1 MVQVYNLHPFGSQQV
16 VPLKQEPA
24 LFCCGRDVLLVVCGS
39 GACKVEVFAD
49 LGEPLGFFNTL
60 GRVLFMAYGEVGD
73 YVATIEEK
81 HSTLFLRVYVNWRCM
96 SSGNSRVCVRM
107 QGHSPEAS
115 HTEMSKEQMSIIEI
129 PLSDPPTCFS
139 CCPVSG
145 DLLVGCKNKLILFH
159 LKHLFV
165 SEDVK
170 VLDFERSLILHM
182 EKFTPSEVA
191 FCAGYIA
198 ITAELEVLVFKLLI
212 GEKVT
217 LAGNSKQHIGES
229 VEPEIPINEGI
240 TEEVDQTQSESDGF
254 VFCQQPMELLGEES
268 SKCEISV
275 ILESISLTDEDLNIQ
290 VQYVLYRRFA
300 LDVSSFPFS
309 VEDAKLHSLQLLPMH
324 ESGTSVTAKE
334 GDTTKRDF
342 LSLFCFFSLP
352 HVAYLYTINNLV
364 ELISTYQYSE
374 RSQQAVLTPQF
385 LHVIT
390 SNNLQCFTVRCS
402 AVAARNQDPYIDTT
416 LKACP
421 PASLDV
427 CTLRMQLFIG
437 LKAISHFKHHIIILT
452 KADSEDF
459 LEKKTFKR
467 RLLYRKTDNIKT
479 KVPPESERGW
489 NLYIVNTTST
499 LQLYREMVEYSK
511 TYENVRTESCIHL
524 LSEAHLL
531 VRTALMD
538 PALKDLEEKEAL
550 LAAFHESCALLGDCY
565 SRFDTKDFHL
575 SLPYYK
581 MSRLSIS
588 DVLKRVTFEDKTQ
601 KYEKGFIFYLQHS
614 LYEDTDEK
622 LNEDLAAKVLQI
634 FHCAQ
639 PNQIPHTLCSPCMK
653 NVCPEMAMEYLELI
667 EKMAPSVDIGHLV
680 TLAKASVAL
689 KKADRDRCEKE
700 LDSQAEMKLVCGFI
714 REPRLLKQHIEGQM
728 FPTEL
733 ALFLKETRPG
743 FLLAS
748 LLALHE
754 NNKME
759 LEEAGSYIKM
769 LSGKNE
775 DAVPQLLVDFWEALL
790 VACTQEDVS
799 QKLHFKLA
807 TQYIWRLSRK
817 ELPDTEPLKTTE
829 DLINSCSDYG
839 LIFSWIIFMMSL
851 VPLPDWNSCDDL
863 SKLQSLLCSPSFRIS
878 SILPYVKNIPE
889 DSISGLSIHVLCD
902 TCLGQHKAAIDKL
915 LDRCPEAVIPYAQHE
930 LRDEHQALWWNKLFP
945 ELCKRTRHVG
955 ENYPVFLSS
964 LQETLSVLA
973 TALELRDF
981 LNVLPE
987 DGNAAFFLPHLLQ
1000 CSRRLVT

>member
-24 LFCCGRDVLLVVCGS
+24 LFCCGRDVLLVACGS
-39 GACKVEVFAD
+39 GACKVEVFAE
-49 LGEPLGFFNTL
+49 LCEPLGTFSTL
-60 GRVLFMAYGEVGD
+60 GRVLSMAYGEV
-73 YVATIEEK
+73 
-81 HSTLFLRVYVNWRCM
+81 
-96 SSGNSRVCVRM
+96 
-107 QGHSPEAS
+107 
-115 HTEMSKEQMSIIEI
+115 
-129 PLSDPPTCFS
+129 
-139 CCPVSG
+139 
-145 DLLVGCKNKLILFH
+145 
-159 LKHLFV
+159 
-165 SEDVK
+165 
-170 VLDFERSLILHM
+170 
-182 EKFTPSEVA
+182 
-191 FCAGYIA
+191 
-198 ITAELEVLVFKLLI
+198 
-212 GEKVT
+212 
-217 LAGNSKQHIGES
+217 
-229 VEPEIPINEGI
+229 GI

-254 VFCQQPMELLGEES
+254 VFCQQPVELLGEES

-275 ILESISLTDEDLNIQ
+275 ILESISLTGEDLNIQ

-309 VEDAKLHSLQLLPMH
+309 VEDAKLHSLQLLPIH
-324 ESGTSVTAKE
+324 ESGACVTAKE
-334 GDTTKRDF
+334 GDTTKQEF

-364 ELISTYQYSE
+364 KLISTYQYSE

-421 PASLDV
+421 PVSLDV

-459 LEKKTFKR
+459 LEKKTLKR
-467 RLLYRKTDNIKT
+467 RLLYRKTDNT
-479 KVPPESERGW
+479 KPKAPPESEPGW

-499 LQLYREMVEYSK
+499 LQLYREMVDYSK

-538 PALKDLEEKEAL
+538 PALKDLDEKEPL

-575 SLPYYK
+575 ALPYYK
-581 MSRLSIS
+581 MSSLSIS
-588 DVLKRVTFEDKTQ
+588 DILKRVTFEDKTQ

-614 LYEDTDEK
+614 LYEDIDEK
-622 LNEDLAAKVLQI
+622 LNEDVAAKVLQI
-634 FHCAQ
+634 FHRAE
-639 PNQIPHTLCSPCMK
+639 PNQIPHILCSPCMK

-667 EKMAPSVDIGHLV
+667 EKMAPSFLV
-680 TLAKASVAL
+680 TLVKASVAL
-689 KKADRDRCEKE
+689 KKGNRDRCKKE

-714 REPRLLKQHIEGQM
+714 REPRLLKQHIKEQM

-733 ALFLKETRPG
+733 ALYLKETRPG

-790 VACTQEDVS
+790 VACTQEEVA

-878 SILPYVKNIPE
+878 SILPFVKNIPE

-902 TCLGQHKAAIDKL
+902 TCLRQHEAAIDKL

-930 LRDEHQALWWNKLFP
+930 LRDEHQALWWNKLLP

-964 LQETLSVLA
+964 LQETLSVIA

>member
-24 LFCCGRDVLLVVCGS
+24 LFCCGGDVLLVACGS
-39 GACKVEVFAD
+39 GACKVEVFAE
-49 LGEPLGFFNTL
+49 LCEPLGSFSTL
-60 GRVLFMAYGEVGD
+60 GRVLSMAYGEVGD

-96 SSGNSRVCVRM
+96 SSGSSRVCVRM
-107 QGHSPEAS
+107 QGHNPEAS
-115 HTEMSKEQMSIIEI
+115 YTETSKEQMTIIEI

-139 CCPVSG
+139 C
-145 DLLVGCKNKLILFH
+145 L
-159 LKHLFV
+159 
-165 SEDVK
+165 
-170 VLDFERSLILHM
+170 LDFERSLILHM
-182 EKFTPSEVA
+182 EKITPTEVA
-191 FCAGYIA
+191 FCAGYVA
-198 ITAELEVLVFKLLI
+198 VTAELEVLVFKLLT
-212 GEKVT
+212 GEKIT
-217 LAGNSKQHIGES
+217 LAGNSNIF
-229 VEPEIPINEGI
+229 
-240 TEEVDQTQSESDGF
+240 DQTQSESDGF
-254 VFCQQPMELLGEES
+254 VFCQQPVELLGEES

-275 ILESISLTDEDLNIQ
+275 ILESISLCENCWLIFSFVTFLC
-290 VQYVLYRRFA
+290 RRFA

-309 VEDAKLHSLQLLPMH
+309 VEDAKLHSLQLLPIH
-324 ESGTSVTAKE
+324 ESGN
-334 GDTTKRDF
+334 TTKQEF

-402 AVAARNQDPYIDTT
+402 AAAARNQDPYIDTT

-421 PASLDV
+421 PVSLDV

-452 KADSEDF
+452 KADSEDI
-459 LEKKTFKR
+459 LEKKSLKR
-467 RLLYRKTDNIKT
+467 RLLYRKADNIKP
-479 KVPPESERGW
+479 KVPPESESGW
-489 NLYIVNTTST
+489 NLYVVNTTST

-538 PALKDLEEKEAL
+538 PALKELEEKEAL

-575 SLPYYK
+575 AIPYYK
-581 MSRLSIS
+581 MSSLSIS
-588 DVLKRVTFEDKTQ
+588 DILKRVTFEDKTQ

-614 LYEDTDEK
+614 LFEDIDEK
-622 LNEDLAAKVLQI
+622 LNKDLAAKVLQI
-634 FHCAQ
+634 FHRAE
-639 PNQIPHTLCSPCMK
+639 PNQIPHILCSPCMK
-653 NVCPEMAMEYLELI
+653 NVCPEMAKEYLELI
-667 EKMAPSVDIGHLV
+667 ENMAPSVLV

-689 KKADRDRCEKE
+689 KKRDWDRCKKE

-714 REPRLLKQHIEGQM
+714 REPRLLKQHNKGQM

-733 ALFLKETRPG
+733 ALYLKETRPG

-759 LEEAGSYIKM
+759 LEEADSYIKM
-769 LSGKNE
+769 LNGKNE

-790 VACTQEDVS
+790 VACTQEEVA

-878 SILPYVKNIPE
+878 SILPFVKNIPE

-902 TCLGQHKAAIDKL
+902 TCLGQHEAGIDKL

-930 LRDEHQALWWNKLFP
+930 LRDEHQALWWNKLLP

-964 LQETLSVLA
+964 LQETLSVIA

>member
-24 LFCCGRDVLLVVCGS
+24 LFCCGRDVLLVACGS
-39 GACKVEVFAD
+39 GACKVEVFAE
-49 LGEPLGFFNTL
+49 LCEPLGTFSTL
-60 GRVLFMAYGEVGD
+60 GRVLSMAYGEVGD

-81 HSTLFLRVYVNWRCM
+81 HSTLFFRVYVNWRCM
-96 SSGNSRVCVRM
+96 SSGSSRVCVRM
-107 QGHSPEAS
+107 QGHNPEAS
-115 HTEMSKEQMSIIEI
+115 YTETTKEQMSIIEI

-139 CCPVSG
+139 CCPLSG

-182 EKFTPSEVA
+182 EKFTPTEVA
-191 FCAGYIA
+191 FCAGYVA
-198 ITAELEVLVFKLLI
+198 LTAELEVLVFKLLI
-212 GEKVT
+212 GEKPV
-217 LAGNSKQHIGES
+217 
-229 VEPEIPINEGI
+229 
-240 TEEVDQTQSESDGF
+240 
-254 VFCQQPMELLGEES
+254 ELLGEES

-275 ILESISLTDEDLNIQ
+275 ILESISLTGEDLNIQ

-309 VEDAKLHSLQLLPMH
+309 VEDAKLHSLQLLPIH
-324 ESGTSVTAKE
+324 ESGASVTAKE
-334 GDTTKRDF
+334 GDTTKQEF

-364 ELISTYQYSE
+364 KLISTYQYSE

-421 PASLDV
+421 PVSLDV

-459 LEKKTFKR
+459 LEKKTLKR
-467 RLLYRKTDNIKT
+467 RLLYRKTDNT
-479 KVPPESERGW
+479 KPKAPPESEPGW

-499 LQLYREMVEYSK
+499 LQLYREMVDYSK

-538 PALKDLEEKEAL
+538 PALKDLDEKEPL

-575 SLPYYK
+575 ALPYYK
-581 MSRLSIS
+581 MSSLSIS
-588 DVLKRVTFEDKTQ
+588 DILKRVTFEDKTQ
-601 KYEKGFIFYLQHS
+601 KYEKGFIFYLHHS
-614 LYEDTDEK
+614 LYEDIDEK
-622 LNEDLAAKVLQI
+622 LNEDVAAKVLQI
-634 FHCAQ
+634 FHRAE
-639 PNQIPHTLCSPCMK
+639 PNQIPHILCSPCMK

-667 EKMAPSVDIGHLV
+667 EKMAPSFLV
-680 TLAKASVAL
+680 TLVKASVAL
-689 KKADRDRCEKE
+689 KKGDRDRCKKE

-714 REPRLLKQHIEGQM
+714 REPRLLKQHIKGQM

-733 ALFLKETRPG
+733 ALYLKETRPG

-790 VACTQEDVS
+790 VACTQEEVA

-878 SILPYVKNIPE
+878 SILPFVKNIPE

-902 TCLGQHKAAIDKL
+902 TCLRQHEAAIDKL

-930 LRDEHQALWWNKLFP
+930 LRDEHQALWWIKLLP

-964 LQETLSVLA
+964 LQETLSVIA

>member
-24 LFCCGRDVLLVVCGS
+24 LFCCGGDVLLVACGS
-39 GACKVEVFAD
+39 GACKVEVF
-49 LGEPLGFFNTL
+49 GELCQPLGSFSTL
-60 GRVLFMAYGEVGD
+60 GRVLSMAYGEMGD
-73 YVATIEEK
+73 YLATIEEK

-96 SSGNSRVCVRM
+96 SSGSSRVCVRM
-107 QGHSPEAS
+107 QGHNPEAS
-115 HTEMSKEQMSIIEI
+115 YTETSKEQMTIIEI

-139 CCPVSG
+139 CCPLSG
-145 DLLVGCKNKLILFH
+145 DLLVGCKDKLILFH

-182 EKFTPSEVA
+182 EKITPTEVA
-191 FCAGYIA
+191 FCAGYVA
-198 ITAELEVLVFKLLI
+198 VTAELEVLVFKLLT

-217 LAGNSKQHIGES
+217 LAGNSNICES

-254 VFCQQPMELLGEES
+254 VFCQQPVELLGEES

-275 ILESISLTDEDLNIQ
+275 ILESISLTGQDLNIQ
-290 VQYVLYRRFA
+290 VQYILYRRFA

-309 VEDAKLHSLQLLPMH
+309 VEDAKLHSLQLLPIH
-324 ESGTSVTAKE
+324 ESGTFLNLHY
-334 GDTTKRDF
+334 TTKQEI

-402 AVAARNQDPYIDTT
+402 AAAARNQDPYIDTT

-421 PASLDV
+421 PVSLDV

-452 KADSEDF
+452 KADSEDI
-459 LEKKTFKR
+459 LEKKTLKQ
-467 RLLYRKTDNIKT
+467 RLLYRKADNIKP
-479 KVPPESERGW
+479 KVPPESESGW

-531 VRTALMD
+531 VRAALMD
-538 PALKDLEEKEAL
+538 PAVKELEEKEAL

-575 SLPYYK
+575 TLPYYK
-581 MSRLSIS
+581 MSSLSIS
-588 DVLKRVTFEDKTQ
+588 DILKRVTFEDKTQ
-601 KYEKGFIFYLQHS
+601 KYEKGFIFYLKHS
-614 LYEDTDEK
+614 LYEDIDEK

-634 FHCAQ
+634 FHRAE
-639 PNQIPHTLCSPCMK
+639 PNQIPHILCSLCMK
-653 NVCPEMAMEYLELI
+653 NVCPEMAKEYLELI
-667 EKMAPSVDIGHLV
+667 ENMAPSVLV

-689 KKADRDRCEKE
+689 KKGDWDRCKKE

-714 REPRLLKQHIEGQM
+714 QEPRLLKQHNKGQM

-733 ALFLKETRPG
+733 ALYLKETRPG

-759 LEEAGSYIKM
+759 LEEANSYIKM

-775 DAVPQLLVDFWEALL
+775 DTVPQLLVDFWEALL
-790 VACTQEDVS
+790 VACTQEEVA
-799 QKLHFKLA
+799 QELHFKLA

-851 VPLPDWNSCDDL
+851 VPLPDWNSRDDL

-878 SILPYVKNIPE
+878 SILPFVKNIPE

-902 TCLGQHKAAIDKL
+902 TCLGQHEAGIDKL

-930 LRDEHQALWWNKLFP
+930 LRDEHQALWWNKLLP

-964 LQETLSVLA
+964 LQETLSVIA

-987 DGNAAFFLPHLLQ
+987 DGNVAFFLPHLLQ

>member
-24 LFCCGRDVLLVVCGS
+24 LFCCGRDVLLVACGS
-39 GACKVEVFAD
+39 GACKVEVFAE
-49 LGEPLGFFNTL
+49 LCEPLGSFSTL
-60 GRVLFMAYGEVGD
+60 GRVLSMAYGKVGD

-81 HSTLFLRVYVNWRCM
+81 HSTLFFRVYVNWRCI
-96 SSGNSRVCVRM
+96 SSGSSRVCVRM
-107 QGHSPEAS
+107 QGHNPEAS
-115 HTEMSKEQMSIIEI
+115 YTETSKEQMSIIEI

-139 CCPVSG
+139 CCPLSG

-182 EKFTPSEVA
+182 EKFTPIEVA
-191 FCAGYIA
+191 FCAGYVA
-198 ITAELEVLVFKLLI
+198 VTAELEVLVFKLLT

-217 LAGNSKQHIGES
+217 LAGNSKQHVCES

-240 TEEVDQTQSESDGF
+240 TQEVDQTQSETDGF
-254 VFCQQPMELLGEES
+254 VFCQQPMELLGAES

-275 ILESISLTDEDLNIQ
+275 ILESISLTGEDLNIQ
-290 VQYVLYRRFA
+290 VEYVLYRRFA
-300 LDVSSFPFS
+300 LDVSLFPFS
-309 VEDAKLHSLQLLPMH
+309 VEDAKLHSLQLLPIH

-334 GDTTKRDF
+334 GDTTKQEF

-352 HVAYLYTINNLV
+352 HVAYLYTVNNLV
-364 ELISTYQYSE
+364 KLISTYQYSE

-421 PASLDV
+421 PVSLDV

-459 LEKKTFKR
+459 LEKKTLKR
-467 RLLYRKTDNIKT
+467 RLLYRKADNIKP
-479 KVPPESERGW
+479 KVPPESEPGW

-538 PALKDLEEKEAL
+538 PTLKDLEEEKEPL

-575 SLPYYK
+575 ALPYYK
-581 MSRLSIS
+581 MSSLSIS
-588 DVLKRVTFEDKTQ
+588 DILKRVTFEDKTQ

-614 LYEDTDEK
+614 LYEDIDEK
-622 LNEDLAAKVLQI
+622 LNEDMAAKVLQI
-634 FHCAQ
+634 FHCAE
-639 PNQIPHTLCSPCMK
+639 PNQIPHILCSPCMK

-667 EKMAPSVDIGHLV
+667 EKIAPSVLV
-680 TLAKASVAL
+680 TLAKASMAL
-689 KKADRDRCEKE
+689 KKEDRDRCKKE

-714 REPRLLKQHIEGQM
+714 REPRLLKQHIKGQM

-733 ALFLKETRPG
+733 ALYLKETRPG

-754 NNKME
+754 NNKIE

-790 VACTQEDVS
+790 VACTQEEVA

-878 SILPYVKNIPE
+878 SILPFVKNIPE
-889 DSISGLSIHVLCD
+889 DSIPGLSIHVLCD
-902 TCLGQHKAAIDKL
+902 TCLGQHEAAIDKL

-930 LRDEHQALWWNKLFP
+930 LRDEHQALWWNKLLP

-964 LQETLSVLA
+964 LQEALSVIA

>member
-24 LFCCGRDVLLVVCGS
+24 LFCCGGDVLLVACGS
-39 GACKVEVFAD
+39 GACKVEVFRE
-49 LGEPLGFFNTL
+49 LCEPLGSFSTL
-60 GRVLFMAYGEVGD
+60 GRVLSMAYGEVGD
-73 YVATIEEK
+73 YLATIEEK
-81 HSTLFLRVYVNWRCM
+81 HSTFFLRVYVNWRCM
-96 SSGNSRVCVRM
+96 SSGSSRVCVRM
-107 QGHSPEAS
+107 QGHNPEAS
-115 HTEMSKEQMSIIEI
+115 YTETSKEQMTIIEI

-139 CCPVSG
+139 CCPLSG
-145 DLLVGCKNKLILFH
+145 DLLVGCKDKLILFH
-159 LKHLFV
+159 LKHFFV

-170 VLDFERSLILHM
+170 VLDFERSLILHL
-182 EKFTPSEVA
+182 EKITPTEVA
-191 FCAGYIA
+191 FCAGYVA
-198 ITAELEVLVFKLLI
+198 VTAELEVLVFKLLT
-212 GEKVT
+212 GKKVT
-217 LAGNSKQHIGES
+217 LAGNS
-229 VEPEIPINEGI
+229 NFF
-240 TEEVDQTQSESDGF
+240 DQTQSESDGF
-254 VFCQQPMELLGEES
+254 VFCQQPVELLGEES

-275 ILESISLTDEDLNIQ
+275 ILESISLTSQDLNIQ

-309 VEDAKLHSLQLLPMH
+309 IEDAKLHSLQLLPIH
-324 ESGTSVTAKE
+324 ES
-334 GDTTKRDF
+334 GDTTKQEF

-364 ELISTYQYSE
+364 ELISTYRYSE

-402 AVAARNQDPYIDTT
+402 AAAARNQDPYIDTT

-421 PASLDV
+421 PVSLDV

-452 KADSEDF
+452 KADSEDI
-459 LEKKTFKR
+459 LEKKTLKR
-467 RLLYRKTDNIKT
+467 RLL
-479 KVPPESERGW
+479 
-489 NLYIVNTTST
+489 
-499 LQLYREMVEYSK
+499 
-511 TYENVRTESCIHL
+511 
-524 LSEAHLL
+524 
-531 VRTALMD
+531 
-538 PALKDLEEKEAL
+538 
-550 LAAFHESCALLGDCY
+550 
-565 SRFDTKDFHL
+565 FDTKDFHL
-575 SLPYYK
+575 TLPYYK
-581 MSRLSIS
+581 MSTLSIS
-588 DVLKRVTFEDKTQ
+588 DILKRVTFEDKTQ

-614 LYEDTDEK
+614 LYEDIDEK

-634 FHCAQ
+634 FHRAE
-639 PNQIPHTLCSPCMK
+639 PNQIPHILCSPCMK
-653 NVCPEMAMEYLELI
+653 NVCPEMAKEYLELI
-667 EKMAPSVDIGHLV
+667 ENMAPSVLV

-689 KKADRDRCEKE
+689 KKGDWDRCKKE

-714 REPRLLKQHIEGQM
+714 REPRLLKQHNKGQM

-733 ALFLKETRPG
+733 ALYLKETRPG

-759 LEEAGSYIKM
+759 LEEANSYIKM

-790 VACTQEDVS
+790 VACTQEEVA

-851 VPLPDWNSCDDL
+851 VPLPGWNSCDDL
-863 SKLQSLLCSPSFRIS
+863 SKLQSLLCSPSFRMS
-878 SILPYVKNIPE
+878 SILPFVKNIPE

-902 TCLGQHKAAIDKL
+902 TCLGQHEAGIDKL

-930 LRDEHQALWWNKLFP
+930 LRDEHQALWWNKLLP

-964 LQETLSVLA
+964 LQETLSVIA

>member
-1 MVQVYNLHPFGSQQV
+1 MFLMLPFI
-16 VPLKQEPA
+16 
-24 LFCCGRDVLLVVCGS
+24 R
-39 GACKVEVFAD
+39 
-49 LGEPLGFFNTL
+49 N
-60 GRVLFMAYGEVGD
+60 
-73 YVATIEEK
+73 
-81 HSTLFLRVYVNWRCM
+81 
-96 SSGNSRVCVRM
+96 
-107 QGHSPEAS
+107 
-115 HTEMSKEQMSIIEI
+115 
-129 PLSDPPTCFS
+129 
-139 CCPVSG
+139 
-145 DLLVGCKNKLILFH
+145 LLVGCKDKLILFH

-182 EKFTPSEVA
+182 EKITPTEVA
-191 FCAGYIA
+191 FCAGYVA
-198 ITAELEVLVFKLLI
+198 VTAELEVLVFKLLT
-212 GEKVT
+212 GEKIT
-217 LAGNSKQHIGES
+217 LAGNSNICES
-229 VEPEIPINEGI
+229 IEPEMPLMKVSI

-254 VFCQQPMELLGEES
+254 VFCQQPVELLGEES

-275 ILESISLTDEDLNIQ
+275 ILESISLCGEDLNIQ

-309 VEDAKLHSLQLLPMH
+309 VEDAKLHSLQLLPIH
-324 ESGTSVTAKE
+324 ESGTDVTAKE
-334 GDTTKRDF
+334 GNTTKQEF

-364 ELISTYQYSE
+364 ELISTY
-374 RSQQAVLTPQF
+374 
-385 LHVIT
+385 H
-390 SNNLQCFTVRCS
+390 NNLQCFTVRCS
-402 AVAARNQDPYIDTT
+402 AAAARNQDPYIDTT

-421 PASLDV
+421 PVSLDV

-452 KADSEDF
+452 KADSEDI
-459 LEKKTFKR
+459 LEKKSLKR
-467 RLLYRKTDNIKT
+467 RLLYRKADNIKP
-479 KVPPESERGW
+479 KVPPESESGW
-489 NLYIVNTTST
+489 NLYVVNTTST

-538 PALKDLEEKEAL
+538 PALKELEEKEAL

-575 SLPYYK
+575 AIPYYK
-581 MSRLSIS
+581 MSSLSIS
-588 DVLKRVTFEDKTQ
+588 DILKRVTFEDKTQ

-614 LYEDTDEK
+614 LFEDIDEK
-622 LNEDLAAKVLQI
+622 LNKDLAAKVLQI
-634 FHCAQ
+634 FHRAE
-639 PNQIPHTLCSPCMK
+639 PNQIPHILCSPCMK
-653 NVCPEMAMEYLELI
+653 NVCPEMAKEYLELI
-667 EKMAPSVDIGHLV
+667 ENMAPSVLV

-689 KKADRDRCEKE
+689 KKRDWDRCKKE
-700 LDSQAEMKLVCGFI
+700 LDSQAEML
-714 REPRLLKQHIEGQM
+714 
-728 FPTEL
+728 
-733 ALFLKETRPG
+733 
-743 FLLAS
+743 
-748 LLALHE
+748 
-754 NNKME
+754 N
-759 LEEAGSYIKM
+759 
-769 LSGKNE
+769 GKNE

-790 VACTQEDVS
+790 VACTQEEVA

-863 SKLQSLLCSPSFRIS
+863 SKLQINSCSDYGLIFSWIIFMMSLVPLPDWNSCDDLSKLQSLLCSPSFRIS
-878 SILPYVKNIPE
+878 SILPFVKNIPE

-902 TCLGQHKAAIDKL
+902 TCLGQHEAGIDKL

-930 LRDEHQALWWNKLFP
+930 LRDEHQALWWNKLLP

-964 LQETLSVLA
+964 LQ
-973 TALELRDF
+973 
-981 LNVLPE
+981 

-1000 CSRRLVT
+1000 CSRRLLPLPKNQEMYIKTVPNIEYIHAFTSRQSVVERALIAFGITQAMWLNAEGVACIVEEDYSNKITNYCSDGRIYMLKFHLSNLKDQEMGGGERNTTGIFQINVFSL

>member
-24 LFCCGRDVLLVVCGS
+24 LFCCGRDVLLVACGS
-39 GACKVEVFAD
+39 GACKVEVFAE
-49 LGEPLGFFNTL
+49 LCEPLGTFSTL
-60 GRVLFMAYGEVGD
+60 GRVLSMAYGEVGD
-73 YVATIEEK
+73 YVATIEET
-81 HSTLFLRVYVNWRCM
+81 HSTLFFRVYVNWRCM
-96 SSGNSRVCVRM
+96 SSGSSRVCVRM
-107 QGHSPEAS
+107 QGHNPEAS
-115 HTEMSKEQMSIIEI
+115 YTETSKEQMSIIEI

-139 CCPVSG
+139 CCPLSG

-159 LKHLFV
+159 LKHLLV

-182 EKFTPSEVA
+182 EKFTPTEVA
-191 FCAGYIA
+191 FCAGYVA
-198 ITAELEVLVFKLLI
+198 VAAELEVLVFKLLI

-217 LAGNSKQHIGES
+217 SAGNSKQHICES
-229 VEPEIPINEGI
+229 VESEIPINEGI

-254 VFCQQPMELLGEES
+254 VFCQQPVELLGEES

-275 ILESISLTDEDLNIQ
+275 ILESISLTGEDLNIQ

-309 VEDAKLHSLQLLPMH
+309 VEDAKLHSLQLLPIH
-324 ESGTSVTAKE
+324 ESGACVTAKE
-334 GDTTKRDF
+334 GDTTKQEF

-364 ELISTYQYSE
+364 KLISTYQYSE

-421 PASLDV
+421 PVSLDV

-459 LEKKTFKR
+459 LEKKTLKR
-467 RLLYRKTDNIKT
+467 RLLYRKTDNT
-479 KVPPESERGW
+479 KPKAPPESEPGW

-499 LQLYREMVEYSK
+499 LQLYREMVDYSK

-538 PALKDLEEKEAL
+538 PALKDLDEKEPL

-575 SLPYYK
+575 ALPYYK
-581 MSRLSIS
+581 MSSLSIS
-588 DVLKRVTFEDKTQ
+588 DILKRVTFEDKTQ

-614 LYEDTDEK
+614 LYEDIDEK
-622 LNEDLAAKVLQI
+622 LNEDVAAKVLQI
-634 FHCAQ
+634 FHRAE
-639 PNQIPHTLCSPCMK
+639 PNQIPHILCSPCMK

-667 EKMAPSVDIGHLV
+667 EKMAPSFLV
-680 TLAKASVAL
+680 TLVKASVAL
-689 KKADRDRCEKE
+689 KKGNRDRCKKE

-714 REPRLLKQHIEGQM
+714 REPRLLKQHIKEQM

-733 ALFLKETRPG
+733 ALYLKETRPG

-790 VACTQEDVS
+790 VACTQEEVA

-878 SILPYVKNIPE
+878 SILPFVKNIPE

-902 TCLGQHKAAIDKL
+902 TCLRQHEAAIDKL

-930 LRDEHQALWWNKLFP
+930 LRDEHQALWWNKLLP

-964 LQETLSVLA
+964 LQETLSVIA